1 MYFFLECTER
11 CSKQIQSRN
20 FKVLFKSVGN
30 VQIISLSV
38 ASFVCNHIKQLQ
50 IDLFKFV
57 NFSRFTNFSIEL
69 KTWFEC
75 HLCNFCDLFFN
86 LQWQIELFIKK
97 INWSSHPHATL
108 AKVLRWIWTEQT
120 NERTKK
126 LSNAHSLG
134 IYCHW
139 YVFSIRVLAISW
151 LR

>member
-1 MYFFLECTER
+1 MYFFLRMHKKMLKTN
-11 CSKQIQSRN
+11 SKQK

-38 ASFVCNHIKQLQ
+38 ASFVCNHIKQLRF
-50 IDLFKFV
+50 DRFKFV

-69 KTWFEC
+69 KK
-75 HLCNFCDLFFN
+75 LDLSVIFAIFAIYISIS
-86 LQWQIELFIKK
+86 IELLNKK
-97 INWSSHPHATL
+97 NKLIVAPTRNFGESFTLNMNW
-108 AKVLRWIWTEQT
+108 T
-120 NERTKK
+120 NERTNEPKI